1 MFAHFARVGFPR
13 LRPPQALPSELPLG
27 GTALQSCDGDAGTR
41 GSSAEGTPYPSAFNK
56 VFKITTNGITARI
69 VGNSGTTTA
78 APSIINAP

>member
-1 MFAHFARVGFPR
+1 MRTLQGWDFQDSVPLRLFHLNCLWVAQPFRAAMAIPAHA
-13 LRPPQALPSELPLG
+13 AL
-27 GTALQSCDGDAGTR
+27 A
-41 GSSAEGTPYPSAFNK
+41 AEGTPYPSAFNK